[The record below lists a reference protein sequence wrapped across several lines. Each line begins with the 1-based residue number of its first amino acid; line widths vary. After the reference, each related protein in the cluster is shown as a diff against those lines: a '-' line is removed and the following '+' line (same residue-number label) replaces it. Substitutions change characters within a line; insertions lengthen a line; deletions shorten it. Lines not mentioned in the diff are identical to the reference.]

1 MKTES
6 AKLGLRV
13 SLRRGREGFLAMTA
27 TRRLAQYPRGSESNL
42 TPARCRTI
50 LRDDDTS
57 LTLEAGGATLLPQ
70 RLGRILGPAPQPGIA
85 LYSFDCPHRC
95 PLPAANII

>member
-6 AKLGLRV
+6 AKLGLRM
-13 SLRRGREGFLAMTA
+13 SRRVWEDCLAMTA
-27 TRRLAQYPRGSESNL
+27 TGRLAQYLRGSEGNL
-42 TPARCRTI
+42 TAARCRAV

-57 LTLEAGGATLLPQ
+57 RTLAAGGATLLPQ

-85 LYSFDCPHRC
+85 LYRLDCPHRC
-95 PLPAANII
+95 DLLATKII